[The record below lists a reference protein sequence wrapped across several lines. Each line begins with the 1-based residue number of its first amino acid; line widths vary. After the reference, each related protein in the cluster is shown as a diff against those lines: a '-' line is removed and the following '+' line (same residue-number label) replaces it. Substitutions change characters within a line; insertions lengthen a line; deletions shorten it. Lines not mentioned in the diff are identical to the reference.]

1 MLARHPGEPFNKRM
15 AYFWESGHR
24 MLFSRGAVLGLR
36 TAPLC
41 NHCAGFHDE
50 APKTV
55 GEMGVEEDVRPQFSH
70 V

>member
-1 MLARHPGEPFNKRM
+1 
-15 AYFWESGHR
+15 